1 MVSSNSICDKDNT
14 ITSQTQLSLMNLERE
29 ADTKGQLLTLLWYPQ
44 GLTVGH
50 HHLMQHTSELVEHSE
65 ALLLPNTRVVEAW
78 QPGLQQTEG
87 QPSRPALLPAANT
100 WAQHGGGDT
109 LWSWTKEGEFRLASS
124 GSARLALKPLSH
136 VQVSPHPLSG
146 MCRQMTCKCQEERHC
161 CWVASGSSGDT
172 FQVDFRVHCRPDC
185 PGHMELEPSLP
196 SVVDPVC
203 TLEASVR
210 MSFESFTRHCSGTV
224 TSITFTFS
232 FLLLLSLTNF
242 PYQAFTMMSPADR
255 AARADTARPA
265 TSLWRLETQHPAQPR
280 GVRILTHSGLLCFD
294 YSSDRFLHQPNLG
307 EKTDMSGTLDLF
319 WSENDKHPVCVHVKM
334 PALGLQGKEHTP

>member
-65 ALLLPNTRVVEAW
+65 ALLFPNTRVVEAW

-124 GSARLALKPLSH
+124 GSARLALKPPFSCPGESTPSFWN
-136 VQVSPHPLSG
+136 VQTNDMQVPGGEVLLLGGIWQLSG
-146 MCRQMTCKCQEERHC
+146 HFP
-161 CWVASGSSGDT
+161 GG
-172 FQVDFRVHCRPDC
+172 FQGP
-185 PGHMELEPSLP
+185 L
-196 SVVDPVC
+196 
-203 TLEASVR
+203 
-210 MSFESFTRHCSGTV
+210 
-224 TSITFTFS
+224 
-232 FLLLLSLTNF
+232 
-242 PYQAFTMMSPADR
+242 QA
-255 AARADTARPA
+255 
-265 TSLWRLETQHPAQPR
+265 
-280 GVRILTHSGLLCFD
+280 
-294 YSSDRFLHQPNLG
+294 
-307 EKTDMSGTLDLF
+307 
-319 WSENDKHPVCVHVKM
+319 
-334 PALGLQGKEHTP
+334 